1 MRRAISPDSS
11 PALSVPFRFFL
22 NAPVFALLAAGLLV
36 WEGPDALA
44 SRWSPVSLALT
55 HLFTL
60 GILTSVMVGALIQIL
75 PVATGVRVAGTGASA
90 VVVHTLLTA
99 GTLALSSAFMAGMPA
114 LYAIALLL
122 LASAFAWLL
131 AACAIGFW
139 RYRHAARKGVAD
151 VLCASRLAL
160 VALLVTIALGLLLA
174 GAQAFG
180 IPLPI
185 VALTNLHAMW
195 GLSGWV
201 GLLTIGMAY
210 QLIPMFVVTEPYPR
224 VFAVALAPG
233 VFALL
238 ALFSLSATMIPRIE
252 ASLGALLLVALTAF
266 AVVTLRLLW
275 MRKRPAADAITL
287 FWRTAMLCLTGCGPL
302 WAIHVK
308 TGNPACAVALG
319 VLLLFGVA
327 WSLVNGMLYKIV
339 PFLLWYHA
347 QRTLTGAAMR
357 FAPKVRDMIPDR
369 AASMQFRVHLA
380 ALGLLL
386 AASLRPMVFARMG
399 GLGVGVSAA
408 WLGLNMLG
416 AVRIYLRV
424 ARKASSMQI
433 RAS

>member
-1 MRRAISPDSS
+1 MRRALSLDSS
-11 PALSVPFRFFL
+11 PALSVPLRFFL
-22 NAPVFALLAAGLLV
+22 NAPVFALLAAALLV

-44 SRWSPVSLALT
+44 SRWSPILLALT

-60 GILTSVMVGALIQIL
+60 GILTSVMAGALMQIL
-75 PVATGVRVAGTGASA
+75 PVATGVRVAGPGVSA
-90 VVVHTLLTA
+90 LVVHTLLTV
-99 GTLALSSAFMAGMPA
+99 GTLVLSSAFLAGTPA

-122 LASAFAWLL
+122 LTVAFVWLL
-131 AACAIGFW
+131 IACSLGFW
-139 RYRHAARKGVAD
+139 RYRHAARKGVSD
-151 VLCASRLAL
+151 VLGASRLAL
-160 VALLVTIALGLLLA
+160 AALLVTIALGLLLA

-180 IPLPI
+180 MPLPI
-185 VALTNLHAMW
+185 VALTDLHAVW

-224 VFAVALAPG
+224 LFDVGLAPG

-238 ALFSLSATMIPRIE
+238 ALISFSGAMIPRIQTP
-252 ASLGALLLVALTAF
+252 LYALLLVTFIAF
-266 AVVTLRLLW
+266 AVVTLRLLGT
-275 MRKRPAADAITL
+275 RKRPAADATTL

-308 TGNPACAVALG
+308 TGNPTYAVTLG

-347 QRTLTGAAMR
+347 QRSLAGAAMR
-357 FAPKVRDMIPDR
+357 SAPKVKDMIPDR
-369 AASMQFRVHLA
+369 TASMQFWAHLA

-386 AASLRPMVFARMG
+386 AASLRPMVFARLG
-399 GLGVGVSAA
+399 GIGAGVSAV

-416 AVRIYLRV
+416 AMRIYLGV
-424 ARKASSMQI
+424 SRKASS
-433 RAS
+433 

>member
-1 MRRAISPDSS
+1 MRRALSLDSS

-22 NAPVFALLAAGLLV
+22 NAPIFALLAAGLLV

-44 SRWSPVSLALT
+44 SRWSPASLALT

-60 GILTSVMVGALIQIL
+60 GILTSVMAGALMQIL
-75 PVATGVRVAGTGASA
+75 PVATGVRVAGAGASA

-99 GTLALSSAFMAGMPA
+99 GTLALSSAFLAGMPA

-122 LASAFAWLL
+122 LAAAFTWLL
-131 AACAIGFW
+131 VACAIGFW
-139 RYRHAARKGVAD
+139 RYRNEARKGVAD
-151 VLCASRLAL
+151 VLGASRLAL

-174 GAQAFG
+174 ATQALG

-185 VALTNLHAMW
+185 VTLTNLHAVW

-224 VFAVALAPG
+224 VFTVGLAPG

-238 ALFSLSATMIPRIE
+238 ALISFSAALAPRVKTLLSV
-252 ASLGALLLVALTAF
+252 LLLVAFTAF
-266 AVVTLRLLW
+266 AVITLHLLW
-275 MRKRPAADAITL
+275 TRKRPAADATTL

-302 WAIHVK
+302 WAIHVT
-308 TGNPACAVALG
+308 TGNPASAVTLG

-347 QRTLTGAAMR
+347 QRSLTGAAMR
-357 FAPKVRDMIPDR
+357 FAPKVKDMIPDR
-369 AASMQFRVHLA
+369 AASMQFWAHLA
-380 ALGLLL
+380 ALALLL
-386 AASLRPMVFARMG
+386 VASLQPWVFARVG
-399 GLGVGVSAA
+399 GLAAGVSAA

-416 AVRIYLRV
+416 AIRIYLS
-424 ARKASSMQI
+424 ASRKASSTQVH
-433 RAS
+433 AS

>member
-1 MRRAISPDSS
+1 MRRALSPDTS
-11 PALSVPFRFFL
+11 PALSVPLRFFL
-22 NAPVFALLAAGLLV
+22 NAPIFALLAAGLLV
-36 WEGPDALA
+36 WEGPDAMA
-44 SRWSPVSLALT
+44 SRWSPFSLALT

-60 GILTSVMVGALIQIL
+60 GILSSVMAGALMQIL
-75 PVATGVRVAGTGASA
+75 PVATGVRVAGAHTSA

-99 GTLALSSAFMAGMPA
+99 GTLALSSAFMIGAPA

-122 LASAFAWLL
+122 LAAAFAWFL

-139 RYRHAARKGVAD
+139 RYRRAARKGVAD
-151 VLCASRLAL
+151 VLGASRLAL

-185 VALTNLHAMW
+185 VALTNLHAVW

-224 VFAVALAPG
+224 VFAVGLAPIVFVLLALISFGAALAPR
-233 VFALL
+233 VE
-238 ALFSLSATMIPRIE
+238 TP
-252 ASLGALLLVALTAF
+252 LGALLLAAYSAF

-275 MRKRPAADAITL
+275 TRKRPAADATTL

-302 WAIHVK
+302 WAIHVE
-308 TGNPACAVALG
+308 TGNPACAVTFG

-347 QRTLTGAAMR
+347 QRSLTGTATR
-357 FAPKVRDMIPDR
+357 FAPKVKDMIPDR
-369 AASMQFRVHLA
+369 AASLQFWAHLA
-380 ALGLLL
+380 ALALLL
-386 AASLRPMVFARMG
+386 AASLRPIVFTRVS
-399 GLGVGVSAA
+399 GLAAAVSAA
-408 WLGLNMLG
+408 WLGLNVVS
-416 AVRIYLRV
+416 AIRIYLSV
-424 ARKASSMQI
+424 SRKASSTQI

>member
-1 MRRAISPDSS
+1 MRRALSLDSS

-60 GILTSVMVGALIQIL
+60 GILTSVMVGALMQIL

-99 GTLALSSAFMAGMPA
+99 GTLALSSAFMAGTRA

-122 LASAFAWLL
+122 LAAAFAWLL

-139 RYRHAARKGVAD
+139 RYHHEARNGVAD
-151 VLCASRLAL
+151 VLGASRLAL
-160 VALLVTIALGLLLA
+160 VALLVTIALGLLLT

-180 IPLPI
+180 MALPI

-233 VFALL
+233 AFALL
-238 ALFSLSATMIPRIE
+238 ALISLSAAMIPRIE
-252 ASLGALLLVALTAF
+252 TPLGALLLVAFAAF

-275 MRKRPAADAITL
+275 TRKRPAADATTL
-287 FWRTAMLCLTGCGPL
+287 FWRMAMLCLAGCGPL
-302 WAIHVK
+302 WAIQVK
-308 TGNPACAVALG
+308 TGSPACAVAFG

-357 FAPKVRDMIPDR
+357 FAPKVKDMIPDR
-369 AASMQFRVHLA
+369 AASMQFRAHLV
-380 ALGLLL
+380 ALALLL
-386 AASLRPMVFARMG
+386 AASLKPMVFARVS

-416 AVRIYLRV
+416 AVRIYLGV
-424 ARKASSMQI
+424 ARKASSTQI

>member
-1 MRRAISPDSS
+1 M
-11 PALSVPFRFFL
+11 
-22 NAPVFALLAAGLLV
+22 
-36 WEGPDALA
+36 
-44 SRWSPVSLALT
+44 
-55 HLFTL
+55 
-60 GILTSVMVGALIQIL
+60 
-75 PVATGVRVAGTGASA
+75 AGT
-90 VVVHTLLTA
+90 
-99 GTLALSSAFMAGMPA
+99 PA
-114 LYAIALLL
+114 LYASALLL
-122 LASAFAWLL
+122 LAAAFAWLL

-151 VLCASRLAL
+151 VLGASRLSL
-160 VALLVTIALGLLLA
+160 IALLVTIALGLLLA

-180 IPLPI
+180 MPLPI

-224 VFAVALAPG
+224 VFAVGLAPG

-238 ALFSLSATMIPRIE
+238 TLISFATAMVPRIDTP
-252 ASLGALLLVALTAF
+252 LVALLLVAFTAF
-266 AVVTLRLLW
+266 AVVTLHLLW
-275 MRKRPAADAITL
+275 TRKRPAADATTL
-287 FWRTAMLCLTGCGPL
+287 FWRTGMLCLTACGPL
-302 WAIHVK
+302 WAIHIK
-308 TGNPACAVALG
+308 TGDPHCAVALG

-347 QRTLTGAAMR
+347 QRSLTGAAMR
-357 FAPKVRDMIPDR
+357 FAPKVKDMIPDR
-369 AASMQFRVHLA
+369 AASMQFWVHLA
-380 ALGLLL
+380 ALALLL
-386 AASLRPMVFARMG
+386 AASLRPMVFARMS

-416 AVRIYLRV
+416 AIRIYLGV
-424 ARKASSMQI
+424 ARKASSTQI

>member
-1 MRRAISPDSS
+1 MRRALSPDNS
-11 PALSVPFRFFL
+11 PALAVPFRFFL
-22 NAPVFALLAAGLLV
+22 NAPIFALLAAGLLV
-36 WEGPDALA
+36 WEGPGALA

-60 GILTSVMVGALIQIL
+60 GILTSVMMGALIQIL
-75 PVATGVRVAGTGASA
+75 PVATGVRVAAAHASA

-99 GTLALSSAFMAGMPA
+99 GTLALSCAFMIGAPA

-122 LASAFAWLL
+122 LAAALGWFLV
-131 AACAIGFW
+131 ACAIGFW
-139 RYRHAARKGVAD
+139 RCRHAAHKGVAD
-151 VLCASRLAL
+151 VLGASRLAL

-185 VALTNLHAMW
+185 VALTNLHAVW

-224 VFAVALAPG
+224 VFAVGLAPIVFALPALISFGAVLAPG
-233 VFALL
+233 VE
-238 ALFSLSATMIPRIE
+238 IP
-252 ASLGALLLVALTAF
+252 LGALLLVAYTAF

-275 MRKRPAADAITL
+275 TRKRPAADATTL

-302 WAIHVK
+302 WAIHVE
-308 TGNPACAVALG
+308 TGNPVSAVTLG
-319 VLLLFGVA
+319 VVLLFGVA
-327 WSLVNGMLYKIV
+327 WSVVNGMLYKIV

-347 QRTLTGAAMR
+347 QRSLTGAAMR
-357 FAPKVRDMIPDR
+357 FAPKVKDMIPDR
-369 AASMQFRVHLA
+369 AASMQFWAHLA
-380 ALGLLL
+380 ALAVLL
-386 AASLRPMVFARMG
+386 AASLRPMVFARVG
-399 GLGVGVSAA
+399 GLAAGVSAA
-408 WLGLNMLG
+408 WLGLNILG
-416 AVRIYLRV
+416 AIRIYLGV
-424 ARKASSMQI
+424 SRKASSTQI